1 MKEVRMNPI
10 NEDDLEDNRNV
21 VSENCFTELDIAAKA
36 WMVCFGEDAVY
47 EEISLLRSTFA
58 YMLGNHKNEHGLSNV
73 DIDKFSIP
81 ESPFKNEDDVWVDKL
96 YDLKTEDS
104 LHYIM
109 NILMN
114 SREGFKE
121 LTKSD
126 YFKDLN
132 TDLILDSNALLYN
145 IGTTYDRCVLMINN
159 KYSILILNLK

>member
-1 MKEVRMNPI
+1 MKEVKLNPI
-10 NEDDLEDNRNV
+10 NEDDLEDKRNV
-21 VSENCFTELDIAAKA
+21 ISENCFTELDIAAKA
-36 WMVCFGEDAVY
+36 WQVTFGEDNVY

-58 YMLGNHKNEHGLSNV
+58 YLLGNHKNEHGLSNV

-81 ESPFKNEDDVWVDKL
+81 ESPFKNDEDVWVDKL

-114 SREGFKE
+114 SREGFME
-121 LTKSD
+121 LTKSE
-126 YFKDLN
+126 YFKDIKP
-132 TDLILDSNALLYN
+132 DLILDSNALLYN
-145 IGTTYDRCVLMINN
+145 VGMSYDRSILQINN

>member
-10 NEDDLEDNRNV
+10 NEDDLEDKRNV

-36 WMVCFGEDAVY
+36 WQVTFGEDAVY
-47 EEISLLRSTFA
+47 EEISLLRSSFA

-73 DIDKFSIP
+73 DIDSFSIP
-81 ESPFKNEDDVWVDKL
+81 KSPFKNEDDVWVDKL

-114 SREGFKE
+114 SREGFAE
-121 LTKSD
+121 LTKSE
-126 YFKDLN
+126 YFKDLKEN
-132 TDLILDSNALLYN
+132 LILESNALLYS
-145 IGTTYDRCVLMINN
+145 IGMSYDRCVLMINN

>member
-1 MKEVRMNPI
+1 M
-10 NEDDLEDNRNV
+10 
-21 VSENCFTELDIAAKA
+21 
-36 WMVCFGEDAVY
+36 CFGEDNVY

-58 YMLGNHKNEHGLSNV
+58 YLLGNHKNEHGLSNV

-114 SREGFKE
+114 SREGFTE
-121 LTKSD
+121 LTKSE
-126 YFKDLN
+126 YFADLKP
-132 TDLILDSNALLYN
+132 DLILERNALLYS
-145 IGTTYDRCVLMINN
+145 ISMTFDRCILMINN

>member
-1 MKEVRMNPI
+1 MKEVKLNPI
-10 NEDDLEDNRNV
+10 NEDDLEDKRNV

-36 WMVCFGEDAVY
+36 WLMCFGEDNVY

-58 YMLGNHKNEHGLSNV
+58 YLLGNHKNEHGLSNV

-114 SREGFKE
+114 SREGFTE
-121 LTKSD
+121 LTKSE
-126 YFKDLN
+126 YFADLKS
-132 TDLILDSNALLYN
+132 DLILEPNALLYS
-145 IGTTYDRCVLMINN
+145 ISMTFDRCILMINN

>member
-1 MKEVRMNPI
+1 MKEVKLNPI
-10 NEDDLEDNRNV
+10 NEDDLEDKRNV
-21 VSENCFTELDIAAKA
+21 ISENCFTELDIAAKA
-36 WMVCFGEDAVY
+36 WQVTFGEDNVY

-81 ESPFKNEDDVWVDKL
+81 ESPFKNDEGVWVDKL

-114 SREGFKE
+114 SREGFME
-121 LTKSD
+121 LTKSE
-126 YFKDLN
+126 YFKDIKP
-132 TDLILDSNALLYN
+132 DLILDSNALLYN
-145 IGTTYDRCVLMINN
+145 VGMSYDRSILQINN

>member
-1 MKEVRMNPI
+1 MKEVKLNPI
-10 NEDDLEDNRNV
+10 NEDELEDKRNV
-21 VSENCFTELDIAAKA
+21 ISENCFTELDIAAKA
-36 WMVCFGEDAVY
+36 WLMCFGEDVVY

-58 YMLGNHKNEHGLSNV
+58 YMLGNHENEHSLSNV
-73 DIDKFSIP
+73 DIDNFSIP

-114 SREGFKE
+114 SREGFNELIKSEYFKE
-121 LTKSD
+121 LKE
-126 YFKDLN
+126 N
-132 TDLILDSNALLYN
+132 LILDSNALLYN
-145 IGTTYDRCVLMINN
+145 ISITFDRCVLLINN